1 MSKKTGVLLIQL
13 GSPKSPEVADVKAY
27 LKDFLGD
34 PRVVDANPLLWKII
48 LNLFVLPTRSPK
60 SAEAYREIW
69 TGETFPLF
77 KNTKSFSDKL
87 KAIVDDEDLIVRHS
101 YIISEP
107 QVQDVIGE
115 LKAEGCSKIR
125 VIPMF
130 PQYCE
135 ATTLSCKD
143 QVDFALEKHGDIEID
158 FVESYHDNE
167 AYINSFVRRINAQ
180 LKEKPVQKLL
190 MSFHG
195 YPIRRV
201 RNGDRYFD
209 ECMNTANLI
218 AERVEGIAKED
229 IILTFQSKFGREP
242 WLEPGT
248 EETLIEL
255 AEQGI
260 KDVAVVCPAFVVDN
274 LETEE
279 EVGLGLNELF
289 VEKSGGN
296 FTLITCPNDD
306 DEWVKDFRDQLIRE
320 NTGKTLEVEKE
331 CLSKPDQPCCA
342 AKVHCKTC
350 PYKGMAKHPD
360 GSLSPTDRGVL
371 KAMFVTLFLD
381 LVGFSII
388 FPLFPQMLE
397 YYRDI
402 EQGTGG
408 LFTTMMKPIQ
418 EITGA
423 TSGHSVTALFAGVL
437 TFIYSFLQFFMAPIF
452 GTISDRIGRRPLL
465 LFSITGIAISYLVW
479 FFSGSFLLLVISR
492 LMAGLM
498 GSNITTATAAVAD
511 VTNEKTRSKGMAF
524 IGIAFGLGFILGP
537 AIGGLSAYY
546 FNLAEMFP
554 SLEKYG
560 VNPFS
565 APALVAFF
573 LAVYNLTYVIRK
585 FPETLPPEKRGKGQI
600 TRTVNPMKLFHMESY
615 PGVSKTVWAHFIFL
629 AAFSG
634 AETVLTFLT
643 VERLGFT
650 AKGNGLMFVY
660 IGFIIAMV
668 QGGYVRRKAH
678 DVGEANMARK
688 GLTYLVPSLICVA
701 LAGYW
706 NSTFVL
712 FIGLFLMAF
721 GSAMAIPCLTSLAS
735 LYTPA
740 TDQGRVLGV
749 FRSLGAFAR
758 TIGPLAAGVLYWKW
772 GYQSPYYFSA
782 VVILIPIIM
791 VMGLPKIEKK
801 ES

>member
-13 GSPKSPEVADVKAY
+13 GSPKSPAVADVKAF

-34 PRVVDANPLLWKII
+34 PRVVDSNPFLWKII
-48 LNLFVLPTRSPK
+48 LNLFVLPSRSPK
-60 SAEAYREIW
+60 SAEAYKAIW
-69 TGETFPLF
+69 TGDTFPLF
-77 KNTKSFSDKL
+77 KNTESFSEKL
-87 KAIVDDEDLIVRHS
+87 KAIVDDESLIIRHS
-101 YIISEP
+101 YILSTP
-107 QVQDVIGE
+107 QTIDVIGE
-115 LKAEGCSKIR
+115 LKAEGCEKIR

-143 QVDFALEKHGDIEID
+143 QVDMALEKHGDIEID

-167 AYINSFVRRINAQ
+167 AYIKSFARRINKQIA
-180 LKEKPVQKLL
+180 EKTPEKLL

-209 ECMNTANLI
+209 ECMKTANLI
-218 AERVEGIAKED
+218 AERIEGIAPENV
-229 IILTFQSKFGREP
+229 ILTFQSKFGREP

-248 EETLIEL
+248 QETLEKL
-255 AEQGI
+255 TEEGI
-260 KDVAVVCPAFVVDN
+260 KDVAVVCPAFLVDN

-279 EVGLGLNELF
+279 EIGLGLKEFFL
-289 VEKSGGN
+289 EKGGEE

-306 DEWVKDFRDQLIRE
+306 QEWVEEFKEQILRE
-320 NTGKTLEVEKE
+320 NTANTLEVKKTCFETPE
-331 CLSKPDQPCCA
+331 QPCCHS
-342 AKVHCKTC
+342 AKHCKTC
-350 PYKGMAKHPD
+350 PYKGMDKHPD

-371 KAMFVTLFLD
+371 KAMFITLFLD

-397 YYRDI
+397 FYQTA
-402 EQGTGG
+402 ELETGG
-408 LFTTMMKPIQ
+408 LFTTMMEPIK
-418 EITGA
+418 ELTGEH
-423 TSGHSVTALFAGVL
+423 SGKAVTALFAGVL

-465 LFSITGIAISYLVW
+465 LVSITGIAISYLIW

-492 LMAGLM
+492 LLAGLM

-511 VTNEKTRSKGMAF
+511 VTTEKTRSKGMAF
-524 IGIAFGLGFILGP
+524 IGIAFGTGFILGP
-537 AIGGLSAYY
+537 AIGGLSAHY

-554 SLEKYG
+554 KLQEYG

-573 LAVYNLTYVIRK
+573 LALYNLYFVIRK
-585 FPETLPPEKRGKGQI
+585 FPETLPKEKRGKGKI
-600 TRTVNPMKLFHMESY
+600 SRTFNPVKLFHMESY
-615 PGVSKTVWAHFIFL
+615 PGVSKTIWAHFVFL

-660 IGFIIAMV
+660 IGFIIAMA

-678 DVGEANMARK
+678 DMGEANMARK
-688 GLTYLVPSLICVA
+688 GLIYLIPSLVCVA
-701 LAGYW
+701 LAGLW
-706 NSTFVL
+706 MSKTLL

-740 TDQGRVLGV
+740 HDQGRVLGV
-749 FRSLGAFAR
+749 FRSLGALAR
-758 TIGPLAAGVLYWKW
+758 TIGPLAAGILYWKW
-772 GYQSPYYFSA
+772 GYSSPYYFSA
-782 VVILIPIIM
+782 LVILIPLLM
-791 VMGLPKIEKK
+791 VMRLPKPTTSK
-801 ES
+801 E